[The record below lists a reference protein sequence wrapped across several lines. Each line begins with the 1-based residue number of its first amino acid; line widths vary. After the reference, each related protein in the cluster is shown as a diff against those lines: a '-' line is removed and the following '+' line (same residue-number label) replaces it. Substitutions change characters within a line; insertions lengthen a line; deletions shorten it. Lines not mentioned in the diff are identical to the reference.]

1 MQDIWTNKYR
11 PSLPDDLPG
20 SRLSVAT
27 IKSLASSG
35 SLPHMIFHGP
45 ENSGKTTAALA
56 LAESLYGEDKD
67 LNYTYLNAS
76 DFFEQGKA
84 YLSKDKRF
92 RRFIGDDPSRINRS
106 VISVFKDILNEYA
119 ALAPMNASFKIIY
132 IDDADALTDDAQNAL
147 RRIMEKYSGTCRFIF
162 AVRNQA
168 SLIPPLR
175 SRCIVLFFSYLCDE
189 DLASLIRNTAA
200 AENIDIS
207 DEAVEK
213 IVRTS
218 GGCIPTAFEILQLSA
233 ADAGA
238 GDRTGMTVV
247 TGEMIDDERCAS
259 DPLITEFADAVLE
272 KRNIRNARTV
282 LDKLL
287 FDVGMTGR
295 EILIQTADVIRH
307 SGFPEEKKARL
318 ALLIA
323 GADSRMTDASNE
335 RIVLESFIAQ
345 AADLV

>member
-1 MQDIWTNKYR
+1 
-11 PSLPDDLPG
+11 
-20 SRLSVAT
+20 
-27 IKSLASSG
+27 
-35 SLPHMIFHGP
+35 
-45 ENSGKTTAALA
+45 
-56 LAESLYGEDKD
+56 
-67 LNYTYLNAS
+67 
-76 DFFEQGKA
+76 
-84 YLSKDKRF
+84 
-92 RRFIGDDPSRINRS
+92 
-106 VISVFKDILNEYA
+106 
-119 ALAPMNASFKIIY
+119 
-132 IDDADALTDDAQNAL
+132 
-147 RRIMEKYSGTCRFIF
+147 
-162 AVRNQA
+162 
-168 SLIPPLR
+168 
-175 SRCIVLFFSYLCDE
+175 
-189 DLASLIRNTAA
+189 
-200 AENIDIS
+200 
-207 DEAVEK
+207 
-213 IVRTS
+213 
-218 GGCIPTAFEILQLSA
+218 
-233 ADAGA
+233 
-238 GDRTGMTVV
+238 MTVV